1 MCFIFYCIFVE
12 ENSVNL
18 DTREVD
24 IIQEFARG
32 GESAFRVLYDRYAVA
47 LRYFAAKY
55 LNEDTMIDDVVQD
68 AFVDLWEKRSDFRGE
83 YAVKAYLYKAVRNDC
98 LNLMRHQQVEDK
110 YARRV
115 VTEGED
121 SESFLDRILES
132 EIFQTLSDVFNE
144 LPPACKEVY
153 QMSLDGKSHE
163 EIAQTLNISVNTVK
177 KHKNNANHY
186 MRVRLKNVLSLLAWI
201 S

>member
-1 MCFIFYCIFVE
+1 MDEQKWIKSI
-12 ENSVNL
+12 L
-18 DTREVD
+18 AGDTKSFSCLVAKYQQMAFT
-24 IIQEFARG
+24 I
-32 GESAFRVLYDRYAVA
+32 AFRILENREEA
-47 LRYFAAKY
+47 
-55 LNEDTMIDDVVQD
+55 EEVVQD
-68 AFVDLWEKRSDFRGE
+68 AFVDLWEKRADFRGE

-110 YARRV
+110 YAKRV

-186 MRVRLKNVLSLLAWI
+186 MRERLKNVLSILAWI

>member
-1 MCFIFYCIFVE
+1 M
-12 ENSVNL
+12 
-18 DTREVD
+18 
-24 IIQEFARG
+24 
-32 GESAFRVLYDRYAVA
+32 
-47 LRYFAAKY
+47 
-55 LNEDTMIDDVVQD
+55 
-68 AFVDLWEKRSDFRGE
+68 
-83 YAVKAYLYKAVRNDC
+83 KAYLYKAVRNDC

-186 MRVRLKNVLSLLAWI
+186 MRERLKNVLSILAWI

>member
-1 MCFIFYCIFVE
+1 MGDKE
-12 ENSVNL
+12 L
-18 DTREVD
+18 D
-24 IIQEFARG
+24 IIIDFSRG
-32 GESAFRVLYDRYAVA
+32 DEKAFRVLYDKYVVA

-68 AFVDLWEKRSDFRGE
+68 AFVDLW
-83 YAVKAYLYKAVRNDC
+83 
-98 LNLMRHQQVEDK
+98 
-110 YARRV
+110 
-115 VTEGED
+115 
-121 SESFLDRILES
+121 
-132 EIFQTLSDVFNE
+132 DVFNE

-163 EIAQTLNISVNTVK
+163 EIAQMLNISVNTVK

-186 MRVRLKNVLSLLAWI
+186 MRERLKNVLSLLAWI

>member
-1 MCFIFYCIFVE
+1 M
-12 ENSVNL
+12 
-18 DTREVD
+18 
-24 IIQEFARG
+24 
-32 GESAFRVLYDRYAVA
+32 GERA
-47 LRYFAAKY
+47 
-55 LNEDTMIDDVVQD
+55 
-68 AFVDLWEKRSDFRGE
+68 DFRGE

-115 VTEGED
+115 VMRGGFRIIFGSD
-121 SESFLDRILES
+121 SGIGD
-132 EIFQTLSDVFNE
+132 FQTLSDVFNE

-186 MRVRLKNVLSLLAWI
+186 MRERLKMFFLYLLGFLEIHSNTKRFTTVILGFNYLLEITRPSSLAFPCPFGRAMKGDEREMEGRWGTITL
-201 S
+201 

>member
-1 MCFIFYCIFVE
+1 M
-12 ENSVNL
+12 
-18 DTREVD
+18 DTRDVD

-32 GESAFRVLYDRYAVA
+32 GERAFRVLYDRYAVA

-68 AFVDLWEKRSDFRGE
+68 AFVDLWEKRAD

-110 YARRV
+110 YAKRV

-186 MRVRLKNVLSLLAWI
+186 MRERLKNVLSILAWI